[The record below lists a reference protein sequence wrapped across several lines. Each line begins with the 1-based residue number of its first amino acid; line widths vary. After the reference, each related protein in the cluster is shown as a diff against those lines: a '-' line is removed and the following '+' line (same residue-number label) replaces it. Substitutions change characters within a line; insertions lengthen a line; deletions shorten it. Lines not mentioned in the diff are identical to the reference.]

1 MSKRIARALRNV
13 AMAVGIF
20 AASTANAVFITDF
33 GVDTETRH
41 YAIGSGSTVTYTPG
55 FFGGTPGTFAVSG
68 TFDTEL
74 SHYWW
79 KYFLDGDPTGSL
91 GTFVSE
97 SNWLRFTHAAVVG
110 SSTPISP
117 PGFEF
122 PTYSVEVMGDALRG
136 DNHPCTNPFPPG
148 TSCGGGVLSL
158 ASLTGRI
165 SLGDIAVS
173 GFQPT
178 GLFGFEGFSYNINAA
193 VVPSAVPLPT
203 TTSLLALGV
212 GLLGW
217 CVRRRKE
224 R

>member
-1 MSKRIARALRNV
+1 MSKRVARALRNV

-20 AASTANAVFITDF
+20 AAGTANAVFITDF

-41 YAIGSGSTVTYTPG
+41 YAIGSGSTVSYTPG
-55 FFGGTPGTFAVSG
+55 FFGGTPGTYAVSG
-68 TFDTEL
+68 KFDAEL

-79 KYFLDGDPTGSL
+79 KYFQDGDPTGSL

-97 SNWLRFTHAAVVG
+97 SKWLRFIKPVVVV
-110 SSTPISP
+110 SSTPIP
-117 PGFEF
+117 PPDFEF
-122 PTYSVEVMGDALRG
+122 PTYSVEVIGDALRG
-136 DNHPCTNPFPPG
+136 DNHPCTNPFPPDTFCSG
-148 TSCGGGVLSL
+148 SVLSL

-178 GLFGFEGFSYNINAA
+178 GFLGFEGFSYNINAA

-203 TTSLLALGV
+203 TTSLLMLGV

-217 CVRRRKE
+217 SVRRRKAL
-224 R
+224 